1 MAHRWTQEELA
12 DLRALFPTT
21 TARDMAAI
29 LNERY
34 GHGRTVA
41 GIYTIV
47 SELGLQKRQE
57 PFWTAE
63 RLDFMREYVP
73 GHSEG
78 EIADEF
84 ENRFG
89 FQLSRQQVKTGKA
102 RAGVKSGTTGG
113 RFVKGQESWNKG
125 KTWEDFMP
133 PESQD
138 RSRRTQFKK
147 GNMPHNAALKPI
159 GYERVDAEGYTWV
172 KIARRKSHPGCNDN
186 WRQKHHIEWEKAH
199 GEPAP
204 ADCMIVFAN
213 HDKTD
218 FSPENLVAVPKS
230 VWAVIAR
237 NAYPYSDAA
246 SLEACMSLA
255 RLKSHIYDA
264 ATAPRACKRCGKEFE
279 PRFPNQRTCDACLGR
294 E

>member
-21 TARDMAAI
+21 TAKDMAAI

-34 GHGRTVA
+34 GNNRTVA
-41 GIYTIV
+41 SIYTIV
-47 SELGLQKRQE
+47 SELGIQKRHE
-57 PFWTAE
+57 PFWTAD

-73 GHSEG
+73 GHGEG
-78 EIADEF
+78 EIMDAF
-84 ENRFG
+84 ECRFG
-89 FQLSRQQVKTGKA
+89 IRLTRQQVKTGKA

-113 RFVKGQESWNKG
+113 RFVKGQDSWNKG

-133 PESQD
+133 PESQEQC
-138 RSRRTQFKK
+138 RATCFKK

-172 KIARRKSHPGCNDN
+172 KTARRKSHPGCNDN

-199 GEPAP
+199 GEPVP

-218 FSPENLVAVPKS
+218 FSPKNLVAVPKS
-230 VWAVIAR
+230 IWAVIAR

-246 SLEACMSLA
+246 SLEVCMNLA
-255 RLKSHIYDA
+255 RLKSTIYDA
-264 ATAPRACKRCGKEFE
+264 TLAPRTCKRCSEEFA
-279 PRFPNQRTCDACLGR
+279 PRYPNQRTCDACLGR
-294 E
+294 K